1 MSSSLLNNYLQ
12 SKSPSE
18 YKPETLAYLAS
29 LEVIGKDNPQI
40 VESILSE
47 LKDQRSSLK
56 MIASENYC
64 SLAVQLTLGNLLTDK
79 YAEGYPQHRFYAGCD
94 NIDTIESLAI
104 EKAKKLFG
112 AHHAYVQPHSGADA
126 NLVAFWTILTKRFE
140 DKFFDQFDKK
150 TVMDFDDAQWE
161 EYRQAVGNQK
171 LMGLS
176 LDCGGHLT
184 HGFRQNLSAKMFKY
198 CAYGVNPETQLID
211 YDEVRKIAK
220 REKPLILLGGYSAY
234 PRKINFKI
242 FREIADEVGA
252 VLMVDMAH
260 FAGLVAGKV
269 FTGDFDPV
277 AHAQIVTSTTHKT
290 LRGPR
295 GGIILTDEEFAT
307 TVDRG
312 CPMALGGPLSN
323 AMAAKAVA
331 FEEAST
337 DSYKEYAQ
345 KVVDNA
351 RVLGEALIKE
361 GIKITTNGTD
371 NHLIVAD
378 ITSFGITGRQGEGAL
393 REAGV
398 TLNRNSIPFDPNG
411 AWYTSGLRLGT
422 PALTSRGFG
431 EDEMKTIASVIKK
444 VLSCTAPKT
453 TKSGKPSKAT
463 FSYDES
469 IVAAARAEV
478 DEMLSV
484 KPLYPELD
492 F

>member
-1 MSSSLLNNYLQ
+1 MSDSKLQNYLK
-12 SKSPSE
+12 SKSPNS
-18 YKPETLAYLAS
+18 YKPETLAYLAA
-29 LEVIGKDNPQI
+29 LDVVAKNNPKI
-40 VESILSE
+40 AETILAE
-47 LKDQRSSLK
+47 LSDQRKSLK

-79 YAEGYPQHRFYAGCD
+79 YAEGYPEHRFYAGCD

-104 EKAKKLFG
+104 ENAKVLFG
-112 AHHAYVQPHSGADA
+112 AKHAYVQPHSGADA

-140 DKFFDQFDKK
+140 DKFFEKFNKK
-150 TVMDFDDAQWE
+150 TVMDFTPEEWE

-198 CAYGVNPETQLID
+198 CAYGVNKDTELID
-211 YDEVRKIAK
+211 YDEVRAIAK
-220 REKPLILLGGYSAY
+220 KEKPLILLGGYSAY
-234 PRKINFKI
+234 PRKINFRI
-242 FREIADEVGA
+242 FREIADEVNA

-260 FAGLVAGKV
+260 FAGLVAGKI

-277 AHAQIVTSTTHKT
+277 PHAHIVTSTTHKT

-295 GGIILTDEEFAT
+295 GGIVLTNEEFAS

-323 AMAAKAVA
+323 VMAAKAVA
-331 FEEAST
+331 FEEAKQPAFKT
-337 DSYKEYAQ
+337 YAQ
-345 KVVDNA
+345 KVVENA
-351 RVLGEALIKE
+351 NTLAEALQSE

-378 ITSFGITGRQGEGAL
+378 IRKFGISGRQGESAL
-393 REAGV
+393 RESGI
-398 TLNRNSIPFDPNG
+398 TLNRNSIPYDPNG

-431 EDEMKTIASVIKK
+431 ATEMKKIASLINQ
-444 VLSCTAPKT
+444 VLNATKANT
-453 TKSGKPSKAT
+453 TKSGELSKST
-463 FSYDES
+463 YS
-469 IVAAARAEV
+469 V
-478 DEMLSV
+478 DPKVISSVNAQITEMLST
-484 KPLYPELD
+484 KPLYPELE

>member
-1 MSSSLLNNYLQ
+1 MLFRS
-12 SKSPSE
+12 
-18 YKPETLAYLAS
+18 YLAA
-29 LEVIGKDNPQI
+29 LDVVAKNNPKI
-40 VESILSE
+40 AETILAE
-47 LKDQRSSLK
+47 LSDQRKSLK

-79 YAEGYPQHRFYAGCD
+79 YAEGYPEHRFYAGCD

-104 EKAKKLFG
+104 ENAKVLFG
-112 AHHAYVQPHSGADA
+112 AKHAYVQPHSGADA

-140 DKFFDQFDKK
+140 DKFFEKFNKK
-150 TVMDFDDAQWE
+150 TVMDFTPEEWE

-198 CAYGVNPETQLID
+198 CAYGVNKSTELID
-211 YDEVRKIAK
+211 YDEVRAIAK
-220 REKPLILLGGYSAY
+220 KEKPLILLGGYSAY
-234 PRKINFKI
+234 PRKINFRI
-242 FREIADEVGA
+242 FREIADEVNA

-260 FAGLVAGKV
+260 FAGLVAGKI

-277 AHAQIVTSTTHKT
+277 PHAHIVTSTTHKT

-295 GGIILTDEEFAT
+295 GGIVLTNEEFAS

-323 AMAAKAVA
+323 VMAAKAVA
-331 FEEAST
+331 FEEAKQPAFKT
-337 DSYKEYAQ
+337 YAQ
-345 KVVDNA
+345 KVVENA
-351 RVLGEALIKE
+351 NTLAEALQSE

-378 ITSFGITGRQGEGAL
+378 IRKFGISGRQGESAL
-393 REAGV
+393 RESGI
-398 TLNRNSIPFDPNG
+398 TLNRNSIPYDPNG

-431 EDEMKTIASVIKK
+431 VAEMKKIA
-444 VLSCTAPKT
+444 VLINQVLNATKANT
-453 TKSGKPSKAT
+453 TKSGELSKST
-463 FSYDES
+463 YT
-469 IVAAARAEV
+469 V
-478 DEMLSV
+478 DPKVISSVNAQITEMLST
-484 KPLYPELD
+484 KPLYPELE

>member
-1 MSSSLLNNYLQ
+1 MSDSKLQIYLK
-12 SKSPSE
+12 SKSPSA
-18 YKPETLAYLAS
+18 YKSETLAYLAA
-29 LEVIGKDNPQI
+29 LDVVAKNNPKI
-40 VESILSE
+40 AETIMAE
-47 LKDQRSSLK
+47 LRDQRKSLK

-79 YAEGYPQHRFYAGCD
+79 YAEGYPEHRFYAGCD

-104 EKAKKLFG
+104 ENAKVLFG
-112 AHHAYVQPHSGADA
+112 AKHAYVQPHSGADA

-140 DKFFDQFDKK
+140 DKFFEKFNKK
-150 TVMDFDDAQWE
+150 TVMDFTPEEWE

-198 CAYGVNPETQLID
+198 CAYGVNKDTELID
-211 YDEVRKIAK
+211 YDEVRAIAK
-220 REKPLILLGGYSAY
+220 KEKPLILLGGYSAY
-234 PRKINFKI
+234 PRKINFRI
-242 FREIADEVGA
+242 FREIADEVNA

-260 FAGLVAGKV
+260 FAGLVAGKI

-277 AHAQIVTSTTHKT
+277 PHAHIVTSTTHKT

-295 GGIILTDEEFAT
+295 GGIVLTNEEFAT

-323 AMAAKAVA
+323 VMAAKAVA
-331 FEEAST
+331 FEEA
-337 DSYKEYAQ
+337 KQPAFKIYAQ

-351 RVLGEALIKE
+351 NTLGDALQSE

-378 ITSFGITGRQGEGAL
+378 IRKFGISGRQGESAL
-393 REAGV
+393 RESGI
-398 TLNRNSIPFDPNG
+398 TLNRNSIPYDPNG

-431 EDEMKTIASVIKK
+431 STEMKTIASLIKK
-444 VLSCTAPKT
+444 VLNATKANS
-453 TKSGKPSKAT
+453 TKSGELSKST
-463 FSYDES
+463 YT
-469 IVAAARAEV
+469 V
-478 DEMLSV
+478 DAKVISAVNAQITEMLSS
-484 KPLYPELD
+484 KPLYPELE